1 MDNREVVLCIL
12 LALLSLE
19 DVRKKK
25 IHLWPIPVFLLWQ
38 LGFLVFTERN
48 LWMDCL
54 CGLAIGLVF
63 CMVSMLSEGVI
74 GIGDGLVICLLGFYI
89 GARKV
94 LIVLTVAFFL
104 SGLAAMVYIALKKGK
119 TARLPLIPYIYVG
132 YVLSVSNG
140 FGCGEVI

>member
-1 MDNREVVLCIL
+1 MHSSGVVIPGRCEKKENSFVAYPGISFVAVGVFGFYREKSLDGLFVRTGNRAGI
-12 LALLSLE
+12 
-19 DVRKKK
+19 
-25 IHLWPIPVFLLWQ
+25 
-38 LGFLVFTERN
+38 
-48 LWMDCL
+48 
-54 CGLAIGLVF
+54 

-74 GIGDGLVICLLGFYI
+74 GMGDGLIICLLGLYI